1 VDETKAM
8 TLRLPAQQAKEL
20 EAVAQIDDVPV
31 AEAVRAAITAHIES
45 RRRDEEF
52 RARLKRALEEQ
63 RDILERLAQ

>member
-1 VDETKAM
+1 MDETKAM